1 MPYKSGKM
9 KGELTTTEIRKLI
22 RAHNVLVSIKIPK
35 GSKREDIMAIVKKE
49 GYMVDHE
56 KQALRPVS
64 KGKVKKLPVVDMK
77 KATQVLPKPK
87 TKEEKAVAK
96 KSKDMKKKE
105 KEDKI
110 KAEGVKQGAA
120 LQRVLAKKKVA
131 PKAKTPVKKV
141 TIKSTPKVKI
151 ITPKPKGK
159 GIRSDSVEFAER
171 TFSRSRVDAVMKV
184 RDKWQKLQDIG
195 FNSTTKQRKEMEKLK
210 DKIADMLIDILED
223 EGGQAFGSMQV
234 AKFKDEFFQRNW
246 DKMDNSD
253 EILKIL
259 QKYIGY
265 EGVKQSA
272 ALQRVL
278 AKKTP
283 APSKITKKVSLN
295 DFLKNLEK
303 ISKAPR
309 FIKIEDS
316 MTDDEIIERFNNTND
331 WKRFDV
337 PIQKRLGK
345 LLGFKL

>member
-35 GSKREDIMAIVKKE
+35 GSKREDIMAIVKKA

-56 KQALRPVS
+56 KQALIP
-64 KGKVKKLPVVDMK
+64 KVQMKRKPKVDMK
-77 KATQVLPKPK
+77 SADKVLPKPK
-87 TKEEKAVAK
+87 TKEEKAASK
-96 KSKDMKKKE
+96 KSRDMKKKD

-120 LQRVLAKKKVA
+120 IQRVLAKKKVA
-131 PKAKTPVKKV
+131 PKAKTPA
-141 TIKSTPKVKI
+141 P
-151 ITPKPKGK
+151 
-159 GIRSDSVEFAER
+159 
-171 TFSRSRVDAVMKV
+171 
-184 RDKWQKLQDIG
+184 
-195 FNSTTKQRKEMEKLK
+195 
-210 DKIADMLIDILED
+210 
-223 EGGQAFGSMQV
+223 
-234 AKFKDEFFQRNW
+234 
-246 DKMDNSD
+246 
-253 EILKIL
+253 
-259 QKYIGY
+259 
-265 EGVKQSA
+265 
-272 ALQRVL
+272 
-278 AKKTP
+278 KKTTP
-283 APSKITKKVSLN
+283 APKAKDTPSKITKKVSLN

>member
-64 KGKVKKLPVVDMK
+64 KGKVKKLPVVDMN

-131 PKAKTPVKKV
+131 PVKKTTPVKKV

-246 DKMDNSD
+246 NKMDNSD
-253 EILKIL
+253 LILKLL

-265 EGVKQSA
+265 PEPGA

-278 AKKTP
+278 AKK
-283 APSKITKKVSLN
+283 L
-295 DFLKNLEK
+295 
-303 ISKAPR
+303 
-309 FIKIEDS
+309 
-316 MTDDEIIERFNNTND
+316 
-331 WKRFDV
+331 
-337 PIQKRLGK
+337 
-345 LLGFKL
+345 

>member
-35 GSKREDIMAIVKKE
+35 GSKREDIMAIVKKA

-120 LQRVLAKKKVA
+120 IQRVLAKKKVA
-131 PKAKTPVKKV
+131 VKKTTPSNTKAAYKKGYEEGYEQGIDDVEGDVVGDDGGEILDPKASIVTDYKNDDDRKAVIKGWKEGYLAATKKKTTPKKKV
-141 TIKSTPKVKI
+141 
-151 ITPKPKGK
+151 
-159 GIRSDSVEFAER
+159 A
-171 TFSRSRVDAVMKV
+171 
-184 RDKWQKLQDIG
+184 
-195 FNSTTKQRKEMEKLK
+195 TK
-210 DKIADMLIDILED
+210 
-223 EGGQAFGSMQV
+223 
-234 AKFKDEFFQRNW
+234 
-246 DKMDNSD
+246 
-253 EILKIL
+253 
-259 QKYIGY
+259 
-265 EGVKQSA
+265 
-272 ALQRVL
+272 
-278 AKKTP
+278 KKT
-283 APSKITKKVSLN
+283 PSKITKKISLN
-295 DFLKNLEK
+295 DFLKNLAK

-316 MTDDEIIERFNNTND
+316 MTDDEIIKRFNNTND